1 MQTAGSIPQDAR
13 SRAGGPPGGG
23 HHPHARLWLRGG
35 AGQVQDGNG
44 EFPSGAGW
52 EEAECRGGNGGGAV
66 ESEVMTPRRM
76 LGAVLAV
83 VTGQYTLLITD
94 LSICQT
100 PVTVRPCARTSRLL
114 AHDSP
119 TVCKVVPVTC

>member
-1 MQTAGSIPQDAR
+1 METASFPVAL
-13 SRAGGPPGGG
+13 GG
-23 HHPHARLWLRGG
+23 RR
-35 AGQVQDGNG
+35 QSV
-44 EFPSGAGW
+44 EV
-52 EEAECRGGNGGGAV
+52 EMGGGAV